1 MLMMPG
7 TATPGEME
15 QIREKMRQ
23 MGTANMSAYLRK
35 MALDGL
41 VVRLNLPELREL
53 VSLMRRVSNNLNQIA
68 KRANESGHVYE
79 SDILAIKAGQE
90 KLWNGLHGL
99 IDQLNR
105 MKW

>member
-1 MLMMPG
+1 MQFYV
-7 TATPGEME
+7 TPGEME

-79 SDILAIKAGQE
+79 ADILEVKAGQE
-90 KLWNGLHGL
+90 KLWNGLRDL
-99 IDQLNR
+99 LETMNKIA
-105 MKW
+105 